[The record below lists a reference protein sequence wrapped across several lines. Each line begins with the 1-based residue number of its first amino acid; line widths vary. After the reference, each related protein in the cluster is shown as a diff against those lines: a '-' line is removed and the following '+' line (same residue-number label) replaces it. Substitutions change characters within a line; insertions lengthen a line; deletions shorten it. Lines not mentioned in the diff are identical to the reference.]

1 MAVSTVDMQ
10 KMRTAANELDK
21 IYSSMQAQLKK
32 LNENVSSLRGMW
44 SGEAAAAYINAY
56 QQNAADIQNL
66 ATAIR
71 SASATLSTISSTY
84 TKADNQAAEIIKQKM
99 ARG

>member
-10 KMRTAANELDK
+10 KIKAAANELDQ
-21 IYSSMQAQLKK
+21 IYSNMQAQLKK
-32 LNENVSSLRGMW
+32 LDENVASLRGMW
-44 SGEAAAAYINAY
+44 SGEAAAAYLNSY

-66 ATAIR
+66 AVAIR
-71 SASATLSTISSTY
+71 SASASLSTISSTY
-84 TKADNQAAEIIKQKM
+84 TKADNQAAEMIKQKM